1 MRLPWLAQSE
11 QKVRFAFSICRFWLE
26 KAVALGAVIGT
37 NLHGEGSRALSKR
50 TAISFSSPFA
60 LGWGHLW
67 ALMKIWTTPP
77 FYRKKICP
85 DLMFHTNQMKMH
97 LLFSVCFGVVFF
109 SVRVFHCMSVWQ
121 GGCLFLFGFFEGL
134 DFCQWIIS
142 CLRLDFGPCLQ
153 EGGGISP
160 KKVGTHEAPL
170 RGLTQRLPKHQPF
183 TSKLH

>member
-37 NLHGEGSRALSKR
+37 NLHGEGSRALRKR
-50 TAISFSSPFA
+50 TAISFSSSFA

-109 SVRVFHCMSVWQ
+109 SVCVFHCMSVWQ
-121 GGCLFLFGFFEGL
+121 GGLFVFVWVFWGLGFLSMNHQLSQIGL
-134 DFCQWIIS
+134 WALS
-142 CLRLDFGPCLQ
+142 ARGRWHLD
-153 EGGGISP
+153 P
-160 KKVGTHEAPL
+160 KESWNPWSSSQGADPE
-170 RGLTQRLPKHQPF
+170 
-183 TSKLH
+183 TS